1 MTQEETIENN
11 KLIAEFMGWEIYKNV
26 GREVEYFVKGQ
37 LETHHKVVD
46 NWLSFLNMKYHS
58 SWDWL
63 MPVVEKIETFNHAV
77 TITQNI
83 CTIRACIMGDRTV
96 RAHQTGNYKTPD
108 TKLYNT
114 WLAVVEF
121 VKWYNSNKDNNG

>member
-1 MTQEETIENN
+1 MNIQENN

-63 MPVVEKIETFNHAV
+63 MPCIQKILNLEEVIENMELFYEIRDNIPDIDQTYSSIVTFLKSR
-77 TITQNI
+77 I
-83 CTIRACIMGDRTV
+83 
-96 RAHQTGNYKTPD
+96 
-108 TKLYNT
+108 
-114 WLAVVEF
+114 
-121 VKWYNSNKDNNG
+121 S

>member
-1 MTQEETIENN
+1 MNIEENN

-63 MPVVEKIETFNHAV
+63 MPVVKHCTDLTRNFEFCSEQYLYWQNELFHPDYMLSEFIEND
-77 TITQNI
+77 ISSI
-83 CTIRACIMGDRTV
+83 YSR
-96 RAHQTGNYKTPD
+96 
-108 TKLYNT
+108 
-114 WLAVVEF
+114 VVEF
-121 VKWYNSNKDNNG
+121 IKWYNKQPSNS